1 MNASIPVSASAKKVS
16 ADTHNPHFTPA
27 LASTDIPAGNDAL
40 IAAITRL
47 AGHINAAQHRF
58 LKLLA
63 ALIEREAWGDGG
75 AIKSPAYWLN
85 YYCGIDL
92 GAAREKVRVAKCLA
106 QLPLIDE
113 AFASDA
119 ISYSKVRAMTRS
131 ATPQNEAFLLNI
143 ARHGTAHHVEMLVR
157 KHQRVQRLMQADD
170 GLQGDGDV
178 AAAQFAG
185 RELHWHYDD
194 DGMLVIRGRFT
205 PEDGALLIKAIDG
218 AFVQLYPPGANRNT
232 QMGGEQKNDHKNVS
246 AETFYSDQNPESQK
260 DVSAET
266 FSGLNGDYGAQEVQG
281 SPEISGV
288 QEISDV
294 QETPEFQEKAADT
307 FPQKRADALMLLA
320 EQSLQHN
327 GSDMAPLT
335 SGAPLTSRE
344 PRSQLIPPRRH
355 QMIIHIEKD
364 SLVPGGAHHCSIEH
378 GPFLSPASARRLA
391 CDTALLTVLEDT
403 HGNVLNVGR
412 KTRTVSPALR
422 RALTIRDQG
431 CRFPGCTESR
441 FVDAHHIHHW
451 CDGGETKLENLV
463 LLCRRHHRLV
473 HEQGYEIINHVEKH
487 HGLDKHLG
495 QSGRQRGHIE
505 FRRPDRQTLPEAL
518 YPQFTDHQI
527 QESLEIECQ
536 HQRMGLT
543 IDEYTAITKWQGE
556 RMDYAMAT
564 EGMVRAGV
572 IRNFL
577 IVGTLTPD
585 SSVINFGVNQT
596 VSSSTRTSMLPSP
609 A

>member
-1 MNASIPVSASAKKVS
+1 MKATIPASASAQKVF
-16 ADTHNPHFTPA
+16 AGTHNPHFTPA
-27 LASTDIPAGNDAL
+27 LVSTDIPADNNAL
-40 IAAITRL
+40 IAAITCL

-63 ALIEREAWGDGG
+63 ALVEREAWGDGG
-75 AIKSPAYWLN
+75 AIKSPAHWLN

-106 QLPLIDE
+106 QLPQIDE
-113 AFASDA
+113 AFASGA

-157 KHQRVQRLMQADD
+157 KHQRVQRLVQADE
-170 GLQGDGDV
+170 GLKENNNVDA

-194 DGMLVIRGRFT
+194 DGMLVIRGRLT

-218 AFVQLYPPGANRNT
+218 AFAQLFQPSANSNT
-232 QMGGEQKNDHKNVS
+232 QVAGDQKKDHKSVS
-246 AETFYSDQNPESQK
+246 AETFYSSQNPELQK
-260 DVSAET
+260 NVSAET
-266 FSGLNGDYGAQEVQG
+266 FSGLNGESGAQELPG
-281 SPEISGV
+281 SPEIA
-288 QEISDV
+288 DA
-294 QETPEFQEKAADT
+294 QETSDIQQTTADT

-320 EQSLQHN
+320 ELSLGRN
-327 GSDMAPLT
+327 GSDMAPFS
-335 SGAPLTSRE
+335 SGAPRSPLT
-344 PRSQLIPPRRH
+344 PPQRH

-364 SLVPGGAHHCSIEH
+364 SLMHSAAHHCSIEH

-391 CDTALLTVLEDT
+391 CDTALLTVLEDS

-422 RALTIRDQG
+422 RALTIRDHC

-473 HEQGYEIINHVEKH
+473 HEQAYEIINHGMSRH
-487 HGLDKHLG
+487 
-495 QSGRQRGHIE
+495 RAHIE
-505 FRRPDRQTLPEAL
+505 FRRPDREILPEAL
-518 YPQFTDHQI
+518 YPQFAGNQTQE
-527 QESLEIECQ
+527 ESLEIERQ
-536 HQRMGLT
+536 HQRMGLD
-543 IDEYTAITKWQGE
+543 IDELTAVTRWQGE
-556 RMDYAMAT
+556 RMDYSMAI
-564 EGMVRAGV
+564 EGMGSG
-572 IRNFL
+572 L
-577 IVGTLTPD
+577 
-585 SSVINFGVNQT
+585 
-596 VSSSTRTSMLPSP
+596 
-609 A
+609 